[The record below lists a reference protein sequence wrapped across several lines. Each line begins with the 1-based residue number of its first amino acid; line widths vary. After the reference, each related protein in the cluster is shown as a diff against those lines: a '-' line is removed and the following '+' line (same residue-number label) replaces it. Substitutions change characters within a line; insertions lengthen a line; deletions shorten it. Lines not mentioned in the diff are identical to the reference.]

1 MDISRAF
8 SFVSN
13 DKDWISKLI
22 IAGLIT
28 LIPIVGPLYLSG
40 WMMEIA
46 RRYYASRTEFLPEV
60 NFGRY
65 IANGFK
71 VAIIGIVYSIPVAFL
86 GFFTQTLSGLFTN
99 TDQSVIQA
107 IGFFMICSVGII
119 ILFLS
124 LVLEAFLIA
133 GWMRY
138 VKTDN
143 WKEAFN
149 FPRIWKMVIENLKV
163 VIILLLLNLLAQFIG
178 GLGVILCV
186 IGLLFTMPYSMA
198 FFGHAFGQGMLQV
211 DARNN
216 YYQD

>member
-13 DKDWISKLI
+13 DRDWISKLI
-22 IAGLIT
+22 VAGLIT

-40 WMMEIA
+40 WMIEIA
-46 RRYYASRTEFLPEV
+46 RRYYTSRTELLPEV
-60 NFGRY
+60 NFGKY

-71 VAIIGIVYSIPVAFL
+71 IAVIGFVYIIPVLFL
-86 GFFTQTLSGLFTN
+86 SFFTQALSGLFSY
-99 TDQSVIQA
+99 TDQSAVQLIV
-107 IGFFMICSVGII
+107 FFMICPVGII
-119 ILFLS
+119 ILILS
-124 LVLEAFLIA
+124 LVLEAFMIA

-163 VIILLLLNLLAQFIG
+163 VIILLLLSILAQFIG
-178 GLGVILCV
+178 VAGVILCV
-186 IGLLFTMPYSMA
+186 IGLLFTLPYSIA

-216 YYQD
+216 YY

>member
-1 MDISRAF
+1 MNISRAF

-22 IAGLIT
+22 IAGLIS
-28 LIPIVGPLYLSG
+28 LIPIVGILYLTG

-46 RRYYASRTEFLPEV
+46 RRYHDSRTELLPEV
-60 NFGRY
+60 NFGKY

-71 VAIIGIVYSIPVAFL
+71 VTVIGIVYSIPIAIL
-86 GFFTQTLSGLFTN
+86 GFFTQALSGLMSN
-99 TDQSVIQA
+99 TEQSAIQ
-107 IGFFMICSVGII
+107 IIFVGMICTVGILI
-119 ILFLS
+119 FILS
-124 LVLEAFLIA
+124 IVLEAFLLA
-133 GWMRY
+133 GYMRY

-163 VIILLLLNLLAQFIG
+163 IIILILLSMLADFIG

-186 IGLLFTMPYSMA
+186 IGLLFSMPYSMA
-198 FFGHAFGQGMLQV
+198 FFAHVFGQGMLQV
-211 DARNN
+211 DERNN
-216 YYQD
+216 YY

>member
-13 DKDWISKLI
+13 DRDWISKLI

-40 WMMEIA
+40 WMVEIA
-46 RRYYASRTEFLPEV
+46 RRYYASGTEILPEV

-71 VAIIGIVYSIPVAFL
+71 IVIVVLVYMIPVMFL
-86 GFFTQTLSGLFTN
+86 SFFTQALTGMFAN
-99 TDQSVIQA
+99 TDQSAIQL
-107 IGFFMICSVGII
+107 IGFFMICPIGII
-119 ILFLS
+119 ILILS
-124 LVLEAFLIA
+124 LVLEAFLTA

-216 YYQD
+216 YY

>member
-1 MDISRAF
+1 MNISRAF

-22 IAGLIT
+22 IAGLIS
-28 LIPIVGPLYLSG
+28 LIPIVGILYLTG

-46 RRYYASRTEFLPEV
+46 RRYHDSKTELLPEV

-71 VAIIGIVYSIPVAFL
+71 VTVIGIVYSIPIAIL
-86 GFFTQTLSGLFTN
+86 GFFTQALSGLLSN
-99 TDQSVIQA
+99 TEQSAIQ
-107 IGFFMICSVGII
+107 IIFVGMICTVGILI
-119 ILFLS
+119 FILS
-124 LVLEAFLIA
+124 IVLEAFLLA
-133 GWMRY
+133 GYMRY

-163 VIILLLLNLLAQFIG
+163 IIILILLSMLAEIIG

-186 IGLLFTMPYSMA
+186 IGLLFSMPYSMA
-198 FFGHAFGQGMLQV
+198 FFAHAFGQGMLQV
-211 DARNN
+211 DERNN
-216 YYQD
+216 YY